1 MTKYE
6 IMYILSSHLT
16 EEDKTKTMEAIS
28 KVLETAGAQ
37 NLSLE
42 KWGERKLAYPINKK
56 STGFYV
62 LLKFEIE
69 GPALK
74 EVELKLNINENLMR
88 YIVVKED

>member
-1 MTKYE
+1 MKKYE
-6 IMYILSSHLT
+6 IMYILYSHLT
-16 EEDKTKTMEAIS
+16 EEDKAKTMETVA

-37 NLSLE
+37 GLSAE
-42 KWGERKLAYPINKK
+42 KWGERKLSYLINKK
-56 STGFYV
+56 STGYYV

-74 EVELKLNINENLMR
+74 DVEAKLNINENIMR